1 MKKYSALLL
10 GAAFLFNAC
19 SSSDNDGGE
28 ANQRKDIVL
37 NVNEIAIV
45 DAQTGSALDMLR
57 YFDSNSQEDNFM
69 VSPLSVQFSLGMLA
83 NGAQGKTLDEIT
95 AALGSYSLDELNELN
110 RRLLT
115 ELPKAD
121 KKTTLRSANSAW
133 LNKGFNVLPTYSRS
147 VAEFYSADA
156 ATVDLSSD
164 AAMKE
169 INDWCASKTDG
180 MIPTILKEPYDD
192 NIAFVLLNAL
202 YFKGEWQKPF
212 ETQNTISKDFNNAD
226 GTVSKVAT
234 MCKSEVMQYLKTEK
248 YELVRMNYGN
258 GAYAMTLLLPAEDSS
273 LSNALQTVTP
283 YIWSMWKRL
292 RVMKD
297 CKLEMPKFS
306 IETYLELDKYF
317 KSIGIKEVYDSEKA
331 DLSAMSDKNICLT
344 KSDQFTRIDVD
355 EKGTVA
361 AAVTELEGW
370 YTDIVHESVEF
381 HVNRPFAFVI
391 EETSTGAI
399 LFTGRVNKL

>member
-1 MKKYSALLL
+1 ES
-10 GAAFLFNAC
+10 
-19 SSSDNDGGE
+19 
-28 ANQRKDIVL
+28 
-37 NVNEIAIV
+37 
-45 DAQTGSALDMLR
+45 
-57 YFDSNSQEDNFM
+57 NFM
-69 VSPLSVQFSLGMLA
+69 VSPLSGQFSLGMLA

-121 KKTTLRSANSAW
+121 KKTTLRTANSAW

-147 VAEFYSADA
+147 VADFYRAET
-156 ATVDLSSD
+156 ATLNLSTNES
-164 AAMKE
+164 MKM
-169 INDWCASKTDG
+169 INDWCTSKTDG

-192 NIAFVLLNAL
+192 TIAFVLLNAL

>member
-10 GAAFLFNAC
+10 GSALLFSGC
-19 SSSDNDGGE
+19 SSDNDEGE
-28 ANQRKDIVL
+28 TNQRKDIAL
-37 NVNEIAIV
+37 NGNEIAII
-45 DAQTGSALDMLR
+45 DTQTESAFDMLS
-57 YFDSNSQEDNFM
+57 YFDANSEESNFM

-110 RRLLT
+110 RRLLS

-121 KKTTLRSANSAW
+121 KKTTLRTANSAW

-147 VAEFYSADA
+147 VADFYRAET
-156 ATVDLSSD
+156 ATLNLSTNES
-164 AAMKE
+164 MKM
-169 INDWCASKTDG
+169 INDWCTSKTDG

-212 ETQNTISKDFNNAD
+212 ETKNTVSKDFNNAD

-234 MCKSEVMQYLKTEK
+234 MYKREYMKYRKAEK
-248 YELVRMNYGN
+248 YELARMNYGN
-258 GAYAMTLLLPAEDSS
+258 GAYAMTLLLPAEEAS
-273 LSNALQTVTP
+273 LSEALQTLDEYT
-283 YIWSMWKRL
+283 WSTWKRIHETI
-292 RVMKD
+292 D
-297 CKLEMPKFS
+297 CNLEMPKFS

-331 DLSAMSDKNICLT
+331 DLSAMADRNTCLT

-361 AAVTELEGW
+361 AVVTKHEGGD
-370 YTDIVHESVEF
+370 TDIFVEEIDF
-381 HVNRPFAFVI
+381 HVDRPFAFRI
-391 EETSTGAI
+391 EETSTGTI

>member
-133 LNKGFNVLPTYSRS
+133 LNKGFNLLPTYSRS

-192 NIAFVLLNAL
+192 NTEFVLLNAM

-212 ETQNTISKDFNNAD
+212 ETKNTVSKDFNNAD

-234 MCKSEVMQYLKTEK
+234 MCKREYMQYGKTEK
-248 YELVRMNYGN
+248 YELARMNYGN
-258 GAYAMTLLLPAEDSS
+258 GAYAMTLLLPAEESS
-273 LSNALQTVTP
+273 LSEALQTLDEYT
-283 YIWSMWKRL
+283 WSTWKRIHETI
-292 RVMKD
+292 D
-297 CKLEMPKFS
+297 CNLEMPKFS

-331 DLSAMSDKNICLT
+331 DLSAMADRNTCLT

-361 AAVTELEGW
+361 AVVTKHEGGD
-370 YTDIVHESVEF
+370 TDIFVEEIDF
-381 HVNRPFAFVI
+381 HVDRPFAFII
-391 EETSTGAI
+391 EETSTGTI